1 MDTSAFLGAG
11 LSFCVVKKRQNQGAG
26 VGNNSTSVVL
36 SGPGEASERVSAH
49 VSIRVYARV
58 CLCACMCVVCAQVWG
73 CRRWKGPS

>member
-11 LSFCVVKKRQNQGAG
+11 LSFCVVKTRQNQGAG

-49 VSIRVYARV
+49 VSIRV
-58 CLCACMCVVCAQVWG
+58 
-73 CRRWKGPS
+73 